1 MIVFPLET
9 RSLIRGCAEHIT
21 DHLSCAADYVANYAP
36 LYSPV
41 DGPVYLFEET
51 QGGLWIQVTDAA
63 GRKWEM
69 AHLSERY
76 VKMGDH
82 VHAGQL
88 IGKTG
93 NTGQHT
99 TGPHLHLQVIVNY
112 PERTDPVPL
121 LANVPLPMPD
131 TAPYEG
137 FAIIRNPG
145 GQVAYVKHGQRC
157 LFQPD
162 GYANIRTTMEH
173 YLFVRNSKFVSAAT
187 FDAIPLSTETAAHA
201 LGEKTPL
208 G

>member
-1 MIVFPLET
+1 VTVYFPLKE
-9 RSLIRGCAEHIT
+9 RSLIRGCAEHKAAG
-21 DHLSCAADYVANYAP
+21 LGCGADYVANFVP

-41 DGPVYLFEET
+41 DGSVFLFEEP
-51 QGGLWIQVTDAA
+51 QGGNWIRVTDTE
-63 GRKWEM
+63 GRGWEM

-76 VKMGDH
+76 VKTGDH

-93 NTGQHT
+93 NTGTVT
-99 TGPHLHLQVIVNY
+99 TGPHLHLQVFKHLT
-112 PERTDPVPL
+112 RLDPVPL
-121 LANVPLPMPD
+121 LANAPLPMPD

-137 FAIIRNPG
+137 FAIIQNPG
-145 GQVAYVKHGQRC
+145 GKVAFIKRGQKC

-162 GYANIRTTMEH
+162 GYANIRSTLEH
-173 YLFVRNSKFVSAAT
+173 YLFIKAAKFVPAAI
-187 FDAIPLSTETAAHA
+187 FDAIPTSTETAAQA

>member
-1 MIVFPLET
+1 MTITFPLQH
-9 RSLIRGCAEHIT
+9 RQLIRGCAEHKAAG
-21 DHLSCAADYVANYAP
+21 LGCAADYEANYVP

-41 DGPVYLFEET
+41 DGVVYLFEEA
-51 QGGLWIQVTDAA
+51 QGGNWIRVTDAQ
-63 GRKWEM
+63 GRHWEM

-76 VKMGDH
+76 VKTGDH

-93 NTGQHT
+93 NTGTVT
-99 TGPHLHLQVIVNY
+99 TGPHLHLQVLNGSS
-112 PERTDPVPL
+112 RLDPVPL
-121 LANVPLPMPD
+121 LANAPLPMPD

-137 FAIIRNPG
+137 FVIIENPG
-145 GQVAYVKHGQRC
+145 GHVAYVKRGQRC

-162 GYANIRTTMEH
+162 GYANIRSTVEH
-173 YLFVRNSKFVSAAT
+173 YLFIKAAKFVPAAT
-187 FDAIPLSTETAAHA
+187 FNAIPVSDETAAHA